1 MPDFRAPGAR
11 SWRIALIQG
20 PNMSALG
27 KRDPG
32 LFGSIS
38 SLDDLNAA
46 VDEFAAKLGVQV
58 QHYTSNIE
66 GEILNYIHG
75 VADDVDAFMI
85 NPAGLTMFGMATRDA
100 LMESGRPYLEVHF
113 ANLAQ
118 WFHNNANYDAKSMF
132 SFGAAGVMEGLR
144 HHGYFGGLLALVLA
158 LDDATF
164 LGANATPAL
173 EADHA

>member
-1 MPDFRAPGAR
+1 MTELRAPNAR

-27 KRDPG
+27 KRDPD
-32 LFGSIS
+32 LFGAIS

-46 VDEFAAKLGVQV
+46 VDEFAAKIGVTV
-58 QHYTSNIE
+58 QHFQSNLE
-66 GEILNYIHG
+66 GEILNYIHE

-118 WFHNNANYDAKSMF
+118 WFNNMATHDARSMF

-144 HHGYFGGLLALVLA
+144 HHGYFGGMLALALA
-158 LDDATF
+158 LDDETF
-164 LGANATPAL
+164 LGATAAEL
-173 EADHA
+173 QGAA